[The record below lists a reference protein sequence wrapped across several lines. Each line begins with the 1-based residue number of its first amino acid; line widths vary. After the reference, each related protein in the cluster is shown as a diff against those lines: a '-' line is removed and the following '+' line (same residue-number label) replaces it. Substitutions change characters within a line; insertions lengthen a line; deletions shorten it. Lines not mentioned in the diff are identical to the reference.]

1 MFACTALCMI
11 SALSAP
17 DATVPPKKDILVGI
31 NYFAGWWE
39 APPNKWHGAD
49 GADWRPKYPQRV
61 PLLGEFNNQATM
73 DREIKAAAGHGVD
86 FFAILWYY
94 NGKTGEKEPNAR
106 NLERGVLDFMHSSES
121 GRMKFYV
128 EFCNHPPYDV
138 ATDEDWQDC
147 IQFWLT
153 CFRHPSYLRV
163 DGKLVFKVHGGHYFV
178 MQNGK
183 DLAKCKAKLDQL
195 RTAVRNA
202 GLGEMLIGCGVGG
215 PEPIPAEHW
224 AAKLFDFTATYMD
237 LPQQEQR
244 PEDYPF
250 SDLEKFTEEG
260 RAKHFNDAV
269 PYLPYA
275 AAGWNPRP
283 WPDKRACYAFPNKD
297 EWTAALESVKKDLL
311 AQSQLGLPGG
321 AKAFTIYAWNEFG
334 EGGIVAPTQGDQ
346 CMKLDGIEKVF
357 GGM

>member
-1 MFACTALCMI
+1 MLSCMALCLF
-11 SALSAP
+11 SALA
-17 DATVPPKKDILVGI
+17 VPEVPTPAEKDILVGI

-39 APPNKWHGAD
+39 PMPNKWHGVD
-49 GADWRPKYPQRV
+49 GADWRPKFPQRV

-94 NGKTGEKEPNAR
+94 NGRTGEREPNAR
-106 NLERGVLDFMHSSES
+106 CLDRGVLDFMQSSES
-121 GRMKFYV
+121 ARMKFYV
-128 EFCNHPPYDV
+128 EFCNHPPYEV
-138 ATDEDWQDC
+138 ATDTDWQDC
-147 IQFWLT
+147 IRFWIT

-178 MQNGK
+178 MQNDK
-183 DLAKCKAKLDQL
+183 DLAKCKVKLDEL
-195 RTAVRNA
+195 RTAVRDA

-215 PEPIPAEHW
+215 PESIFPEHW

-244 PEDYPF
+244 AEDYPF
-250 SDLEKFTEEG
+250 SDLERFTEEG
-260 RAKHFNDAV
+260 RIKHFNDPV
-269 PYLPYA
+269 PYMPYV

-283 WPDKRACYAFPNKD
+283 WLDKRPCYTFPNRE
-297 EWTAALESVKKDLL
+297 EWIAALQSVKKDLL
-311 AQSQLGLPGG
+311 AQPKLGLPGG
-321 AKAFTIYAWNEFG
+321 FKAFTIYAWNEFG

-346 CMKLDGIEKVF
+346 YMKLEGIKAAF
-357 GGM
+357 GGK